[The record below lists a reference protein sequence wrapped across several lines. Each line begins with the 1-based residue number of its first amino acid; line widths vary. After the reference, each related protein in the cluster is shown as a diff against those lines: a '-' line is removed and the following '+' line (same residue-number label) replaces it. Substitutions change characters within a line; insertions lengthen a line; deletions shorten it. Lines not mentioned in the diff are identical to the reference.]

1 MISIIVPTYNYAR
14 FLPDALNS
22 ALNQKVAGV
31 DPEVLVID
39 DGSTDDTPQVLE
51 SYGPRIRSIRKAN
64 AGLSAARNTGMAEA
78 RYDWVIFLDSDDM
91 LPAGAVSALWEAK
104 NKQGDNCLLVAGRD
118 RPVTVDKIPIGP
130 DPAETEK
137 IFTITAK
144 SLIIRNRFACT
155 VLANRRALL
164 ELGGFDSNL
173 RASEDRDMWIRF
185 AALHPLSLLDRV
197 VLFRRLHGGSMSRA
211 AERQT
216 ASIEQVLEKAFANP
230 NLHLNGHDK
239 RLARAVCLYQSALMY
254 SEAGEHLLA
263 ARQMFRSLILF
274 PWPEPAEA
282 GIPPF
287 SRVRGFVGNL
297 RKLAK
302 SSPQ

>member
-1 MISIIVPTYNYAR
+1 
-14 FLPDALNS
+14 
-22 ALNQKVAGV
+22 
-31 DPEVLVID
+31 
-39 DGSTDDTPQVLE
+39 
-51 SYGPRIRSIRKAN
+51 
-64 AGLSAARNTGMAEA
+64 
-78 RYDWVIFLDSDDM
+78 
-91 LPAGAVSALWEAK
+91 
-104 NKQGDNCLLVAGRD
+104 
-118 RPVTVDKIPIGP
+118 
-130 DPAETEK
+130 
-137 IFTITAK
+137 
-144 SLIIRNRFACT
+144 
-155 VLANRRALL
+155 
-164 ELGGFDSNL
+164 
-173 RASEDRDMWIRF
+173 
-185 AALHPLSLLDRV
+185 LDRV